1 MPKNYGQRAQTRPNT
16 FRGADEKTVYDCGSS
31 DGERMG
37 ENTEGHSYKD
47 KKMLYIGRTGWVK
60 TVVLNFYTEPVG
72 VLEGSCL

>member
-1 MPKNYGQRAQTRPNT
+1 MA
-16 FRGADEKTVYDCGSS
+16 RGHRRGLTHFAVLMRKLCMIVDQVMGKEW
-31 DGERMG
+31 G

>member
-1 MPKNYGQRAQTRPNT
+1 M
-16 FRGADEKTVYDCGSS
+16 YDCGSS